1 MTAQYSMS
9 INKPRVAG
17 PVHVFVAAP
26 KSKDQLKLLRKGI
39 TYPKQFGDNAPKD
52 ISDNTPEDIADK
64 CTQDGHRL
72 VRDREV
78 R

>member
-1 MTAQYSMS
+1 MS

-17 PVHVFVAAP
+17 PAHVFVAAP

-39 TYPKQFGDNAPKD
+39 RTRSFGDNAPKD
-52 ISDNTPEDIADK
+52 ISDNTPEGIADK

-72 VRDREV
+72 V
-78 R
+78 